1 MSSELNAVFT
11 ADSSNLTSL
20 DTPLLDLL
28 DPFINLHNI
37 GRVSKIEAEIEDV
50 SFVTEISVDPGQSAS
65 DDSTVFKLDG
75 EDAKIFSQ
83 TNNNLYSRFYQS
95 IIGIMISGIDTEAV
109 PENTADSRLVFHLE
123 KDEDTGDD
131 ARVEIVEF
139 ARRDDYTDYVFI
151 DNEYTGCYISRDDAF
166 YSQESG
172 SEGIV
177 TAYKMM
183 KYAMDAAVDGVFD
196 TEDGYKLD

>member
-1 MSSELNAVFT
+1 
-11 ADSSNLTSL
+11 
-20 DTPLLDLL
+20 
-28 DPFINLHNI
+28 
-37 GRVSKIEAEIEDV
+37 
-50 SFVTEISVDPGQSAS
+50 
-65 DDSTVFKLDG
+65 
-75 EDAKIFSQ
+75 
-83 TNNNLYSRFYQS
+83 
-95 IIGIMISGIDTEAV
+95 
-109 PENTADSRLVFHLE
+109 LE
-123 KDEDTGDD
+123 KDEDTGDG
-131 ARVEIVEF
+131 ARVEKVEF